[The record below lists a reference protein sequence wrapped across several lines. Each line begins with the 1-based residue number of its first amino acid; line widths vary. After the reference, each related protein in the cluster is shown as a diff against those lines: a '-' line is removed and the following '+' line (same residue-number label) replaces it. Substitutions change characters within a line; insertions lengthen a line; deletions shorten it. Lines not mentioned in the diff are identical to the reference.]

1 MNYLRAQM
9 LFDDSLHY
17 TWSERGESE
26 EMGNSEIL
34 DRTNGAQVLQFINEL
49 VVELGINELDELQEI
64 EFLLRYGTP
73 SNVQSVSEIRDLIRL
88 KLESQKVAAV

>member
-26 EMGNSEIL
+26 EISNSEIL
-34 DRTNGAQVLQFINEL
+34 DRTNGAQVLQFINEFA
-49 VVELGINELDELQEI
+49 VELSVRELEELGEI
-64 EFLLRYGTP
+64 
-73 SNVQSVSEIRDLIRL
+73 
-88 KLESQKVAAV
+88 

>member
-17 TWSERGESE
+17 SWSEKEHTEISNG
-26 EMGNSEIL
+26 EIL
-34 DRTNGAQVLQFINEL
+34 DRTNGAQVLQFINEFAA
-49 VVELGINELDELQEI
+49 ESGISTLEELQEI

-73 SNVQSVSEIRDLIRL
+73 SNVQSVQDISELIRL